1 MRIEVAYARPD
12 QQYLLTLDLPAGST
26 VSDALAAAGLAERC
40 PELAGGDFVV
50 GIWGQIE
57 KSPQTRVLQMGDR
70 VEVYRPLSVDPMA
83 ARKARAD
90 KARQQRAHQTRSAQ
104 G

>member
-12 QQYLLTLDLPAGST
+12 QQYLLSLDLPAGST
-26 VSDALAAAGLAERC
+26 LSDALAAAGLAEHC
-40 PELAGGDFVV
+40 PELAGGEFVV

-57 KSPQTRVLQMGDR
+57 KSPKTRLLQAGDR
-70 VEVYRPLSVDPMA
+70 VEVYRPLTVDPMV

-90 KARQQRAHQTRSAQ
+90 KVRQQRVGDA
-104 G
+104 

>member
-12 QQYLLTLDLPAGST
+12 QQYLLSLDLPAGST
-26 VSDALAAAGLAERC
+26 LSDALAAAGLTEQC
-40 PELAGGDFVV
+40 PELAGGEFAV

-57 KSPQTRVLQMGDR
+57 KSPQTRLLQAGDR
-70 VEVYRPLSVDPMA
+70 VEVYRPLTVNPMV

-90 KARQQRAHQTRSAQ
+90 KVRQQRATSASRN
-104 G
+104 